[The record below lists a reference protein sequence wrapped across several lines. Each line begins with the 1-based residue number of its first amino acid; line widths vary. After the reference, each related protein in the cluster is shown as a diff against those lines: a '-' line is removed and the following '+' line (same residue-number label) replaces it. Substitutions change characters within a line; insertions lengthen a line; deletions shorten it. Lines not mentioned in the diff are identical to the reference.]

1 MSMDRHGERGAAAVE
16 FALVLPVLVVLL
28 FGIIEFGFI
37 LYSKEVLTNASRE
50 GTRAGIVQAVP
61 KPTVG
66 QIQGVVTNYISNTGV
81 LGTWTTT
88 VTGAGGAFGANLTV
102 TVTLPYNYLVL
113 PNFTTLTGPLTLTAT
128 TVMRHE

>member
-1 MSMDRHGERGAAAVE
+1 MDRHGERGAAAVE

>member
-1 MSMDRHGERGAAAVE
+1 MCRHEERGAAAVE
-16 FALVLPVLVVLL
+16 FALVLPVLVVVL
-28 FGIIEFGFI
+28 FGIIEFGLI

-50 GTRAGIVQAVP
+50 GTRAGIVQATP
-61 KPTVG
+61 KLTVA
-66 QIQGVVTNYISNTGV
+66 QIQGIVTNYITGTGV
-81 LGTWTTT
+81 TGTWNTT
-88 VTGAGGAFGANLTV
+88 VTGAGGLFGTNLTV